1 MMKELAMKN
10 RVFSVIFFLI
20 LLVSLTGN
28 AQATPPAIGNPPAL
42 VYVELYRPDDLSRFA
57 SSQLPVYASL
67 DGGLLT
73 GANQA
78 GQQSLVTAGL
88 SFQVLDPDMTS
99 GTYYLAKTRS
109 TRPAPDYA
117 AYGLVLLNTSNDVLL
132 RMQPTQVDRLSLAGA
147 ELRAITLTPKPIPSQ
162 QSEQVI
168 PNVVEPDPLI
178 QGMIDQ
184 VYQTEVYTYDRQLAG
199 ELPVW
204 VDGAWYTIPTRDT
217 YSGTPIQ
224 KTTNFVGQHMSGLG
238 MDVEYHNW
246 GGTTYPNVIGEITG
260 STNPD
265 DIYMIGA
272 HIDDVPG
279 APGADDNASGSVA
292 TLLAADILSQ
302 YQWGCTLRF
311 AFWTGEE
318 QGLLGSS
325 YYAQRA
331 YNQSENILGYL
342 NLDMIAWNT
351 LDSEPYITLAYSTG
365 LPDTQLLAQLYTDVI
380 AAYNI
385 DLIPDYAPNMWGSD
399 HNSFWDYGF
408 TSILAIEDD
417 IHGDFNPYY
426 HSSQDTPAHT
436 NPVYFTDFTKASI
449 ATFAHMT
456 GCLIPPG
463 EGALDGHVT
472 AATGGAPLAGASV
485 VADDGQGNTYPT
497 TTDASGYYTFTLPAD
512 TYTVT
517 ASLDGFIP
525 LSQAATITTGQ
536 ITPLDFALESVCT
549 PVTGLDFS
557 WLPLEP
563 FNGDLIT
570 FSATASGTL
579 PIDFQWD
586 FGDTYTTTG
595 ETVTHAYLNAGTYP
609 VILDAGNACGADEI
623 NHEITVGL
631 QTFKFFL
638 PLLNRQ

>member
-1 MMKELAMKN
+1 MKN
-10 RVFSVIFFLI
+10 RVFSVILFLV
-20 LLVSLTGN
+20 LLVFLTGN
-28 AQATPPAIGNPPAL
+28 AQATPQVIVNPPAL
-42 VYVELYRPDDLSRFA
+42 VYVELNSPDDLRHFA
-57 SSQLPVYASL
+57 STQLPLYATL

-73 GANQA
+73 GANQVS
-78 GQQSLVTAGL
+78 QQALVDAGL
-88 SFQVLDPDMTS
+88 SFQVLDPDMTPD
-99 GTYYLAKTRS
+99 TYYLAKTRS
-109 TRPAPDYA
+109 ARPALNYA
-117 AYGLVLLNTSNDVLL
+117 AYGLVLLNISDGVLL
-132 RMQPTQVDRLSLAGA
+132 RMLPTQVEELSLAGA
-147 ELRAITLTPKPIPSQ
+147 ELRAINLTPKPIPSQ
-162 QSEQVI
+162 QSEQVD

-178 QGMIDQ
+178 HGMIDQ
-184 VYQTEVYTYDRQLAG
+184 VSQTEVFTYDRQLAG

-204 VDGAWYTIPTRDT
+204 VDGSWYTIPSRYT

-224 KTTNFVGQHMSGLG
+224 KTTRFVGQHMSGLG
-238 MDVEYHNW
+238 MQVEYHNW

-260 STNPD
+260 LTNPD

-272 HIDDVPG
+272 HIDDVNG

-318 QGLLGSS
+318 QGLLGSD

-331 YNQSENILGYL
+331 YNQGENILGYL

-351 LDSEPYITLAYSTG
+351 IGSDPYINLFYYSQ
-365 LPDTQLLAQLYTDVI
+365 LPPTDDLAQLYADVI
-380 AAYNI
+380 GSYNI
-385 DLIPDYAPNMWGSD
+385 NLLTRLYDYTWGSD

-417 IHGDFNPYY
+417 LGNDFNPYY

-436 NPVYFTDFTKASI
+436 DPVYFTNFTKASI

-472 AATGGAPLAGASV
+472 AANGGAPLEGATLI
-485 VADDGQGNTYPT
+485 ADDGLGNTYSM
-497 TTDASGYYTFTLPAD
+497 TTDASGYYTLTLPAD

-517 ASLDGFIP
+517 ATLDGY
-525 LSQAATITTGQ
+525 LLQSQSATITPGQ
-536 ITPLDFALESVCT
+536 VTTLDFALESACT
-549 PVTGLDFS
+549 PVTGLGFT
-557 WLPLEP
+557 WLPPAP

-570 FSATASGTL
+570 FTATASGTQ

-586 FGDTYTTTG
+586 FGDMYTATG
-595 ETVTHAYLNAGTYP
+595 EIVTHAYMNAGTYP
-609 VILDAGNACGADEI
+609 VILDAGNVCGVAEI
-623 NHEITVGL
+623 NHAIPVASRIFE
-631 QTFKFFL
+631 FFL
-638 PLLNRQ
+638 PLVSR

>member
-1 MMKELAMKN
+1 MKN
-10 RVFSVIFFLI
+10 RVFSVILFLI

-28 AQATPPAIGNPPAL
+28 AQAMPPTIGNPPAL
-42 VYVELYRPDDLSRFA
+42 VYVELNRPNDLSRFA
-57 SSQLPVYASL
+57 STQLALYATL

-78 GQQSLVTAGL
+78 GQQDLVTAGL

-109 TRPAPDYA
+109 ARPAPNYA
-117 AYGLVLLNTSNDVLL
+117 AYGLVLLNTSDGVLL
-132 RMQPTQVDRLSLAGA
+132 RIQPTRVADLSLAGA
-147 ELRAITLTPKPIPSQ
+147 ELRVITLTPKPIPSQ

-184 VYQTEVYTYDRQLAG
+184 VSQTEVYTYDRQLAG

-204 VDGAWYTIPTRDT
+204 VDEDWYTIPTRDT

-224 KTTNFVGQHMSGLG
+224 KTTNFVGQHMSDLG

-246 GGTTYPNVIGEITG
+246 EGTTHPNVIGEITG

-318 QGLLGSS
+318 QGLLGSY

-331 YNQSENILGYL
+331 FNQEENILGYL

-351 LDSEPYITLAYSTG
+351 EGSAPYITLAYSTSMS
-365 LPDTQLLAQLYTDVI
+365 PTQQLAQLYSDVI
-380 AAYNI
+380 GAYDIN
-385 DLIPDYAPNMWGSD
+385 LLPDYAPNMWGSD
-399 HNSFWDYGF
+399 HNSFWDFGF

-436 NPVYFTDFTKASI
+436 DPVYFTNFTKASI

-463 EGALDGHVT
+463 EGALDGYVT
-472 AATGGAPLAGASV
+472 AATGGEPLAGASV
-485 VADDGQGNTYPT
+485 VADDGQGNTYLAS
-497 TTDASGYYTFTLPAD
+497 TDASGYYTLTLPAD

-517 ASLDGFIP
+517 ASLEGFIP
-525 LSQAATITTGQ
+525 LSQAATIITGQ
-536 ITPLDFALESVCT
+536 ITPLDFALDPVCT
-549 PVTGLDFS
+549 PVAGLDFS

-570 FSATASGTL
+570 FTATASGTQ

-586 FGDTYTTTG
+586 FGDTVTATG
-595 ETVTHAYLNAGTYP
+595 EIVTHTYLNAGTYP
-609 VILDAGNACGADEI
+609 VALSAGNACGADEI
-623 NHEITVGL
+623 NHAILVGL
-631 QTFKFFL
+631 RTFEFFL